1 MKEWTEPTAGSPTN
15 TPGTT
20 ATEPTAVA
28 GAHAGGVGTALRKLA
43 GASVVYGLGSVLA
56 RGLAFALL
64 PVYTRYLTPAEY
76 GIVALTVTCT
86 VVLGMLYPLGLRG
99 AVSRTFYEG
108 GTVDERKERVGTLW
122 IAMLVFATVSAL
134 VLDRLGPSLAAAL
147 LPGVPFHPY
156 LRLAV
161 WTAFLG
167 VLGLT
172 PLALLQARE
181 RALPYVLLTLS
192 TALITTA
199 VTVWLVLR
207 GGGAEGY
214 LQGALIGAALAAIP
228 YLALTIGQVRPVFRM
243 SILTPALAFSLPL
256 VPHAMAGWALEMS
269 DRAILTRF
277 LPLHD
282 VGVYSLG
289 YQLGAA
295 MGLVTMA
302 FNAAWVPFLFGTLKH
317 EGEEA
322 HPKLARLVT
331 YYALLLC
338 FVALGW
344 ALLVEHAITLIAG
357 PEFREAYRITF
368 WVVGGYVCAGLYLIP
383 TNLLFWRQ
391 RTRVIPLLTLA
402 AASVNVGLNLWLV
415 PRYGAIAAAWSTLAA
430 YAVLLILTWR
440 SAERLHRFPY
450 EYRRLGLIAG
460 LALALFLAGRLL
472 PFPSLALEVAG
483 RVLLWLAFPFA
494 LIALGNFDRAELAA
508 LTRFI
513 RGHRPSPPDQADTTH

>member
-1 MKEWTEPTAGSPTN
+1 MSGTNLSEPTA
-15 TPGTT
+15 
-20 ATEPTAVA
+20 TELNPAA
-28 GAHAGGVGTALRKLA
+28 GVQAGGVGTALRKLA

-56 RGLAFALL
+56 RGLAFVLL

-99 AVSRTFYEG
+99 AVSRTYYES
-108 GTVDERKERVGTLW
+108 GTVEERKDRVGTLW
-122 IAMLVFATVSAL
+122 IAMLLFAAVAAL
-134 VLDRLGPSLAAAL
+134 VLDRVGPALAAAL

-181 RALPYVLLTLS
+181 RALPYVLLTLW
-192 TALITTA
+192 TALTTTA
-199 VTVWLVLR
+199 VTLWLVLR

-214 LQGALIGAALAAIP
+214 LQGALIGAALATIP
-228 YLALTIGQVRPVFRM
+228 YLALTIRQVRPVFRT
-243 SILTPALAFSLPL
+243 SILMPALAFSLPL

-338 FVALGW
+338 FIGLGW
-344 ALLVEHAITLIAG
+344 ALMVEHAITFIAG

-430 YAVLLILTWR
+430 YAVLLVLTWR
-440 SAERLHRFPY
+440 SAERRHPFPY

-472 PFPSLALEVAG
+472 PFPSVALEVAG
-483 RVLLWLAFPFA
+483 RILLWLAFPLV
-494 LIALGNFDRAELAA
+494 LIALGSIDKRELAA
-508 LTRFI
+508 LTGLI
-513 RGHRPSPPDQADTTH
+513 RGRKHPPPNQTGTTH